1 MVELNDLTV
10 DELKNAIWDLND
22 GRCPGHGIHESK
34 DEIRKELI
42 RRGEDG
48 KGFHE

>member
-1 MVELNDLTV
+1 MVELKDLSI
-10 DELKNAIWDLND
+10 EALKNAIWDLND
-22 GRCPGHGIHESK
+22 GRCPGHGIYQSK
-34 DEIRKELI
+34 NEIRRELI